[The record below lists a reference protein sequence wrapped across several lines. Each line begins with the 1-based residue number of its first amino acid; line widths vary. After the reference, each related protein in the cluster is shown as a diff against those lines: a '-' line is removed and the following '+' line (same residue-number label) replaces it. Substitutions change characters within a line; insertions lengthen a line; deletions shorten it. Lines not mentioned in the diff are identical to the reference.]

1 MFRQNFHALLSVNH
15 SAPQQYNGIEK
26 DPGAKLQHKRPTP
39 CYPIVPKQKLV
50 RRSELSKFIG
60 NVVCYAMRHAKGSYR
75 LTDNKHFVFF
85 FILIFIPIVANY
97 LLLSSFDATFY
108 DPHIRVHKFSY
119 VLLLPK
125 IVLFLFLFCCVRSFF
140 GVNRLLG
147 SVSLS
152 SLCYA
157 WIFEYIGKIGVPF
170 GGICCN
176 FGFIISFLVPY

>member
-26 DPGAKLQHKRPTP
+26 DPGAKLQLQHKRPTP

-60 NVVCYAMRHAKGSYR
+60 NVVRYAMRHAKGSYR

-85 FILIFIPIVANY
+85 FIFIPMIANY

-108 DPHIRVHKFSY
+108 DPHIRVYKFSY

-125 IVLFLFLFCCVRSFF
+125 IVLLLFCCVRSFP

-152 SLCYA
+152 LLCYA
-157 WIFEYIGKIGVPF
+157 WIFEYIGTR
-170 GGICCN
+170 
-176 FGFIISFLVPY
+176 